1 MSFSLQKN
9 VQYEYFLPLF
19 QIALEHCIGDKGSVD
34 SLDGTTVGGKKKK
47 KKRRHRLVLF
57 LNLYSFTFAV
67 ICINAQTCLKDPTF
81 LSWQQIYILCKLPK
95 YKNVV
100 WLLAVEGIMQKKHD
114 SNNIKII
121 RVTAVGTI
129 IQTVEVN
136 MLVRCD
142 IDELTEVIS
151 MSWPRWYTPLSSYY
165 DIVYSEKICFCA
177 FHDVIISSGQMLC

>member
-57 LNLYSFTFAV
+57 LNLYSLTFAV

-100 WLLAVEGIMQKKHD
+100 WLLAVEGIIQKKTWL
-114 SNNIKII
+114 NIKII

-136 MLVRCD
+136 MLVRCM
-142 IDELTEVIS
+142 IS
-151 MSWPRWYTPLSSYY
+151 MSWPRWYTPSSSYY
-165 DIVYSEKICFCA
+165 VIVYSEKIFFCA
-177 FHDVIISSGQMLC
+177 FHDVIISSAQMLC